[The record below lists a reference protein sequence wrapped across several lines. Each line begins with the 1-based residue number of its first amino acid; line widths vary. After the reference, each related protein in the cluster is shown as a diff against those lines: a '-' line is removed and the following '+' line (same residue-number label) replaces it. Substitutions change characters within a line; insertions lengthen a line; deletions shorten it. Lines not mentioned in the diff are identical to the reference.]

1 MTRSPLGIANG
12 DVEVPSHICLMY
24 VGDDEL
30 TRALVSFVRPALDQ
44 AGEGVVLFGAPGV
57 ASMFLERLES
67 SAAGRDVTAA
77 LGAGRIALTETA
89 RDVGQQVEN
98 ILEAAEGLA
107 RKGLRPIRM
116 FGRVEWDVPGFALP
130 EDFLWCESVLNRV
143 ISRVP
148 AILVC
153 VYDVTRLPATALLLG
168 GIETHPFVVVNGTLS
183 TNPHFVPPERFLSE
197 RLLQLPWLRR

>member
-1 MTRSPLGIANG
+1 MTLSRLGIADG
-12 DVEVPSHICLMY
+12 DAEVPSHICLMY
-24 VGDDEL
+24 LGDEEL
-30 TRALVSFVRPALDQ
+30 TRALVAFVAPALEET
-44 AGEGVVLFGAPGV
+44 GEGVVLFGAPGV
-57 ASMFLERLES
+57 ASMFLERLAS
-67 SAAGRDVTAA
+67 SAAGREVTAA
-77 LGAGRIALTETA
+77 LDAGRIRLAESA

-98 ILEAAEGLA
+98 ILAPVEALA
-107 RKGLRPIRM
+107 QRGLRPIRV

-143 ISRVP
+143 IAKVP

-168 GIETHPFVVVNGTLS
+168 GLETHPFVVVNGTLS

-197 RLLQLPWLRR
+197 RLLQLPWLHR